1 MKNNHFG
8 TKYPLLKKINVFQK
22 IVNKLPFSY
31 CWSFFSSFKLLI
43 NLNFQLHASLITQS
57 CPTIYNPLDCSLLSS
72 SVYGIFQAILEWV
85 SFSKESSRPLSSR
98 THVFCVSPA
107 LQADPLPTE
116 PLKKVQMFNWH
127 FAKKKKKNQKLIY
140 QEKTEKFPWMWVLM
154 SWKIKAVYKLFFQ
167 SNMIKFLWVF
177 LSPTLYGTM
186 SNKGQYGLARKEWVH
201 KWVWLKLAPHIKQV
215 ICPLKFDVRGYQTK
229 WFLTISKL
237 LYKVHGSVVLNHA
250 DYLPR
255 KSAIS

>member
-1 MKNNHFG
+1 MGYFRQYLSGFPSPRNLLDLCLLELMSSVCLLHCRQIL
-8 TKYPLLKKINVFQK
+8 YPLSHWRKSK
-22 IVNKLPFSY
+22 
-31 CWSFFSSFKLLI
+31 
-43 NLNFQLHASLITQS
+43 
-57 CPTIYNPLDCSLLSS
+57 CSI
-72 SVYGIFQAILEWV
+72 G
-85 SFSKESSRPLSSR
+85 
-98 THVFCVSPA
+98 T
-107 LQADPLPTE
+107 LQ
-116 PLKKVQMFNWH
+116 
-127 FAKKKKKNQKLIY
+127 KKKNQKLIY

-201 KWVWLKLAPHIKQV
+201 KWVWLQLAPHIKQV